1 MKTKKIFALIL
12 VLLVPALFKGS
23 LFAQSTQKFETVK
36 VGEAE
41 KKYATSLLLEEAD
54 INEII
59 KILNEYTGAQIKVVK
74 SPSRNEKLC
83 VEFHFNDTKAANRL
97 VWYGTKATVKTY
109 ITKDEEIKDHE
120 INIIRK
126 DSTKSN
132 DGQIKIKIG
141 NRISVEY
148 LNIRLEELLDRFSE
162 LGEIKFKLDN
172 ELKGENI
179 RVNLKMENFTLDEAL
194 KALADL
200 ENLAIIKL
208 DEHSFLIKKK
218 K

>member
-1 MKTKKIFALIL
+1 MKTNKILALIL
-12 VLLVPALFKGS
+12 ALLIATLIKGS

-36 VGEAE
+36 VGEGE
-41 KKYATSLLLEEAD
+41 KKYAASLLLEEAN

-59 KILNEYTGAQIKVVK
+59 KILNEYTGAQIEVVK

-83 VEFHFNDTKAANRL
+83 VEFHFNETKAANRL
-97 VWYGTKATVKTY
+97 VWYGTKATAKTY
-109 ITKDEEIKDHE
+109 VTKDEEIKDHE

-126 DSTKSN
+126 DSTKS
-132 DGQIKIKIG
+132 DSGQIKIKIG

-148 LNIRLEELLDRFSE
+148 INIRLEELLDRFSE
-162 LGEIKFKLDN
+162 LGEMKFKLDN

-179 RVNLKMENFTLDEAL
+179 RVNLKMENFTIDEAL
-194 KALADL
+194 KALAGL

>member
-1 MKTKKIFALIL
+1 MNTNKIFALVL
-12 VLLVPALFKGS
+12 ALLVAALFEGS

-36 VGEAE
+36 VGEGQ
-41 KKYATSLLLEEAD
+41 KKYAASLLLEEAD

-59 KILNEYTGAQIKVVK
+59 KILSEYTGAQIEVVK

-83 VEFHFNDTKAANRL
+83 VEFHFNETKAAKKL

-109 ITKDEEIKDHE
+109 VTKNEEMKEHEIIINTKD
-120 INIIRK
+120 NTN
-126 DSTKSN
+126 S

-148 LNIRLEELLDRFSE
+148 LNISLEELLDRFSE
-162 LGEIKFKLDN
+162 LGEMKFKLDN

-179 RVNLKMENFTLDEAL
+179 RVNLKMENFTVDEAL
-194 KALADL
+194 RALAGL

-208 DEHSFLIKKK
+208 DEHSFLITKKK
-218 K
+218 

>member
-1 MKTKKIFALIL
+1 MNTNKIFALVL
-12 VLLVPALFKGS
+12 VLLVAALFEGS

-36 VGEAE
+36 VGEGQ
-41 KKYATSLLLEEAD
+41 KKYAASLLLEEAD

-59 KILNEYTGAQIKVVK
+59 KILSEYTGAQIEVVK

-83 VEFHFNDTKAANRL
+83 VEFHFNETKAAKKL

-109 ITKDEEIKDHE
+109 VTKNEEMKEHEIIINTKD
-120 INIIRK
+120 NTN
-126 DSTKSN
+126 S

-148 LNIRLEELLDRFSE
+148 LNISLEELLDRFSE
-162 LGEIKFKLDN
+162 LGEMKFKLDN

-194 KALADL
+194 RALAGL

-208 DEHSFLIKKK
+208 DEHSFLITKKK
-218 K
+218 